1 MEKTFLES
9 YLDVFGRIEGWFSP
23 DAAIMFMAYN
33 ELIAGAGIGGDVLEI
48 GVHHGLS
55 TIALAAMRAPGATL
69 VAVDLFEQLQEHN
82 VSASGSGSRAHFER
96 NMSTFFGDTSFVRCI
111 AAASSTLGPGD
122 LGNRFSF
129 CHIDGGH
136 TAGETYQ
143 DLELCSQVL
152 LPGGL
157 VALDD
162 YFNPA
167 YPGVCEGA
175 IKFWLTHQSVLTPV
189 AVGFN
194 KVLFQRSPVPFDL
207 NVEFR
212 RRFAYVARN
221 AATLWET
228 PVLAFSSFA
237 AFIDARASSP
247 HRLVADDFFRMNAEL
262 TLPVAEISA
271 RRGGTIR
278 VPVRVI
284 NRSSIPFV
292 AGGESPFGLSYHLRS
307 EDGRDVRFDNRRSYF
322 SEPLAPDEERTV
334 DLAVEVP
341 EMEGRYT
348 VEADIVWEGI
358 TWLKDRG
365 LDTPSLWLLVI

>member
-1 MEKTFLES
+1 
-9 YLDVFGRIEGWFSP
+9 
-23 DAAIMFMAYN
+23 
-33 ELIAGAGIGGDVLEI
+33 
-48 GVHHGLS
+48 
-55 TIALAAMRAPGATL
+55 
-69 VAVDLFEQLQEHN
+69 
-82 VSASGSGSRAHFER
+82 
-96 NMSTFFGDTSFVRCI
+96 
-111 AAASSTLGPGD
+111 
-122 LGNRFSF
+122 
-129 CHIDGGH
+129 
-136 TAGETYQ
+136 
-143 DLELCSQVL
+143 
-152 LPGGL
+152 
-157 VALDD
+157 
-162 YFNPA
+162 
-167 YPGVCEGA
+167 
-175 IKFWLTHQSVLTPV
+175 V

-322 SEPLAPDEERTV
+322 LEPLAPDEERTV

-348 VEADIVWEGI
+348 VEAGHRLGGNHLAQRPRSRHAE
-358 TWLKDRG
+358 
-365 LDTPSLWLLVI
+365 SLAAW